1 MKFQK
6 TALALATGMILSSGA
21 MAQAVINVP
30 NMSTSFF
37 STPAEALT
45 FADIAA
51 TISRGL
57 TTVVAT
63 SASTTTT
70 TSVAPNVSAL
80 AASINEAAVYGAI
93 TIEGATISFSAIE
106 SVNASAN
113 ATSSNI
119 EAATASAKAI
129 NGNSL
134 LTTVIGV
141 MNTADLENR
150 VKDSLS
156 TDFAAQGIELGVAA
170 DGFADLAALGDVTTQ
185 LGTAEMVSAS
195 VNAGN
200 IAGNIAI
207 VASNNTPTWFLSEAA
222 VASVNLTNLEAST
235 TVIGAMNTTNAISEV
250 MRDVNLK
257 TAVQVVNGAPVTP

>member
-6 TALALATGMILSSGA
+6 TALALATGMVLTGSA

-30 NMSTSFF
+30 NMSTNFF
-37 STPAEALT
+37 TSPTSASTFE
-45 FADIAA
+45 DIAA

-57 TTVVAT
+57 TTVAT
-63 SASTTTT
+63 SGGTTTT

-93 TIEGATISFSAIE
+93 TIEGATISFSAVE
-106 SVNASAN
+106 NVNATAT

-134 LTTVIGV
+134 STTVIGV

-150 VKDSLS
+150 VKDSLT
-156 TDFAAQGIELGVAA
+156 TDFAAQGIELGAFSTSSGS
-170 DGFADLAALGDVTTQ
+170 DFSDLAAIGSLNPELGNV
-185 LGTAEMVSAS
+185 EMVSAS

-257 TAVQVVNGAPVTP
+257 TAVQVVNGN

>member
-6 TALALATGMILSSGA
+6 TALALATGMVLANGA
-21 MAQAVINVP
+21 MAQAVIEVP
-30 NMSTSFF
+30 TFSTTFFSNLGSSSTSF
-37 STPAEALT
+37 S
-45 FADIAA
+45 DIAA
-51 TISRGL
+51 TLTRGSII
-57 TTVVAT
+57 VEP
-63 SASTTTT
+63 SAGGTTTT
-70 TSVAPNVSAL
+70 VVAPNVSAL
-80 AASINEAAVYGAI
+80 AASINEAGVYGAI
-93 TIEGATISFSAIE
+93 TIEGATISFSAVE
-106 SVNASAN
+106 NVNATAT

-134 LTTVIGV
+134 STTVIGV

-150 VKDSLS
+150 VKDSLT
-156 TDFAAQGIELGVAA
+156 TDFAAQGIELGAFSSSGGS
-170 DGFADLAALGDVTTQ
+170 DFSDLAAIGSLNPELGNV
-185 LGTAEMVSAS
+185 EMVSAS

-257 TAVQVVNGAPVTP
+257 TAIQVVNN

>member
-6 TALALATGMILSSGA
+6 TAIALATGMVLTGSA
-21 MAQAVINVP
+21 FAQAVIQVP
-30 NMSTSFF
+30 NISGPFFSDMSGATSF
-37 STPAEALT
+37 S
-45 FADIAA
+45 DIAA
-51 TISRGL
+51 AISG
-57 TTVVAT
+57 V
-63 SASTTTT
+63 SGG
-70 TSVAPNVSAL
+70 PNVSAL
-80 AASINEAAVYGAI
+80 AASINEAGVYGAI

-106 SVNASAN
+106 NVNATAN

-119 EAATASAKAI
+119 ESATATAKAI

-134 LTTVIGV
+134 STTVIGV

-150 VKDSLS
+150 VKDNLT
-156 TDFAAQGIELGVAA
+156 TDFAAQGIELG
-170 DGFADLAALGDVTTQ
+170 GFSSGGDFSDLAALGDVTTQ
-185 LGTAEMVSAS
+185 LGGVEMVSAS

-257 TAVQVVNGAPVTP
+257 TAIQVVNGN

>member
-6 TALALATGMILSSGA
+6 TALALATGMVLASGA
-21 MAQAVINVP
+21 MAQAVIEVP
-30 NMSTSFF
+30 TFSTSFF
-37 STPAEALT
+37 APGGVSTT
-45 FADIAA
+45 NYSDFSDIAA
-51 TISRGL
+51 TL
-57 TTVVAT
+57 TRQASGTGVV
-63 SASTTTT
+63 S
-70 TSVAPNVSAL
+70 PNVSAL
-80 AASINEAAVYGAI
+80 AASINEAGVYGAI
-93 TIEGATISFSAIE
+93 TIEGATISFSAVE
-106 SVNASAN
+106 DVNATAT

-119 EAATASAKAI
+119 DAATASAKAI

-141 MNTADLENR
+141 MNTADLENK
-150 VKDSLS
+150 VTDKLT
-156 TDFAAQGIELGVAA
+156 TDFAAQGIELGVSA
-170 DGFADLAALGDVTTQ
+170 DGFADLAALGDVTAQ
-185 LGTAEMVSAS
+185 LGTVEMVSAS

-235 TVIGAMNTTNAISEV
+235 TVIGAMNTTTAMSEV

-257 TAVQVVNGAPVTP
+257 TAVQVVNGGSGTP